1 MNNPDLLVQPDLS
14 VQLGPLGLK
23 NPVLT
28 ASGTFGY
35 GREFASLMDPNLLG
49 GIVVKGISLKPMAGN
64 PPPRIVE
71 TPCGMLNAIGLANVG
86 LESFLSEKLPWL
98 RKLDTRV
105 IVNIY
110 GHTLDEYG
118 AVAAGLKGV
127 SGIAALEVNISCPNV
142 EQGGMAFG
150 TDPAVAARVTERV
163 LNETDKP
170 VIVKLSPNVTDIRA
184 IARAVEH
191 AGAHALS
198 LINTLTGMTIDI
210 EKRTSKLANGSGGLS
225 GPAIRPVALHMVHQ
239 VVKTVN
245 IPVIGMGGILEA
257 RDALEF
263 LIAGAQAVQVGTAN
277 FANPRVS
284 LDILEGIENFLKDRG
299 IQSVKDI
306 IGSLKS

>member
-1 MNNPDLLVQPDLS
+1 MSNPDLS
-14 VQLGPLGLK
+14 VQLGPLHLK

-35 GREFASLMDPNLLG
+35 GREFASLMDAGLLG

-86 LESFLSEKLPWL
+86 LEAFLSEKLPWL
-98 RKLDTRV
+98 QKLDTHV

-150 TDPAVAARVTERV
+150 TDPVMAARVTERV
-163 LNETDKP
+163 LKETDKP

-184 IARAVEH
+184 VAKAVEQT
-191 AGAHALS
+191 GAHALS
-198 LINTLTGMTIDI
+198 LINTLTGMTVDI
-210 EKRTSKLANGSGGLS
+210 EKRTPKLANGSGGLS
-225 GPAIRPVALHMVHQ
+225 GPAIRPIALHMVHQ
-239 VVKTVN
+239 VVKTVK

-263 LIAGAQAVQVGTAN
+263 FIAGAQAIQVGTAN
-277 FANPRVS
+277 FSNPRAS
-284 LDILEGIENFLKDRG
+284 LLILEGIRKFLKDRG
-299 IQSVKDI
+299 LNSLKDI

>member
-1 MNNPDLLVQPDLS
+1 MNKPDLAVQVGALS
-14 VQLGPLGLK
+14 LK

-35 GREFASLMDPNLLG
+35 GREFASIMDPSLLG

-86 LESFLSEKLPWL
+86 LEGFLSEKLPWL
-98 RKLDTRV
+98 QDLNTCV

-142 EQGGMAFG
+142 EKGGMAFG
-150 TDPAVAARVTERV
+150 TDPAVAAQVTERV
-163 LNETDKP
+163 LRETDKP

-184 IARAVEH
+184 IARAVEQ

-198 LINTLTGMTIDI
+198 LINTLTGMSIDI
-210 EKRTSKLANGSGGLS
+210 ERRTPKLANGSGGLS

-239 VVKTVN
+239 VVRAVD

-263 LIAGAQAVQVGTAN
+263 LMAGAQAVQVGTAS
-277 FANPRVS
+277 FANPRAS
-284 LDILEGIENFLKDRG
+284 LDILAGIEKFLKDHG
-299 IQSVKDI
+299 INSVKDI

>member
-1 MNNPDLLVQPDLS
+1 MNKPDLAVQVGALS
-14 VQLGPLGLK
+14 LK

-35 GREFASLMDPNLLG
+35 GQEFAPIMDPGLLG

-86 LESFLSEKLPWL
+86 LEVFLSEKLPWL
-98 RKLDTRV
+98 QKLDTCV
-105 IVNIY
+105 IANIY

-127 SGIAALEVNISCPNV
+127 SGVAALEVNISCPNV
-142 EQGGMAFG
+142 EKGGMAFG
-150 TDPAVAARVTERV
+150 TDPAVAAQVTERV
-163 LNETDKP
+163 LKETDKP
-170 VIVKLSPNVTDIRA
+170 VIVKLSPNVTDIRT
-184 IARAVEH
+184 IARAVEQ

-198 LINTLTGMTIDI
+198 LINTLTGMSIDI
-210 EKRTSKLANGSGGLS
+210 EKRTPKLANGSGGLS

-239 VVKTVN
+239 VVRTVN

-263 LIAGAQAVQVGTAN
+263 LMAGAQAVQVGTAN
-277 FANPRVS
+277 FANPRAS
-284 LDILEGIENFLKDRG
+284 LDILEGIEQFLEDRG
-299 IQSVKDI
+299 INSVKEI

>member
-1 MNNPDLLVQPDLS
+1 MKRPDLS
-14 VQLGPLGLK
+14 VQVGPLRLK

-35 GREFASLMDPNLLG
+35 GKEFSPVMDPDLLG

-86 LESFLSEKLPWL
+86 LENFLSEKLPWL
-98 RKLDTRV
+98 QKLNTCV

-118 AVAAGLKGV
+118 AVASGLKGV
-127 SGIAALEVNISCPNV
+127 PGIAALEVNISCPNV

-150 TDPAVAARVTERV
+150 TDPGMAARVTERV
-163 LNETDKP
+163 LKETDKP
-170 VIVKLSPNVTDIRA
+170 IIVKLSPNVTDIRV
-184 IARAVEH
+184 IARAVEK
-191 AGAHALS
+191 AGAHAVS
-198 LINTLTGMTIDI
+198 LINTLTGMAIDI
-210 EKRTSKLANGSGGLS
+210 ETGTPKLANGSGGLS

-239 VVKTVN
+239 VVRTVS
-245 IPVIGMGGILEA
+245 IPVIGMGGIMEA

-263 LIAGAQAVQVGTAN
+263 LIAGARAVQVGTAN
-277 FANPRVS
+277 FANPGS
-284 LDILEGIENFLKDRG
+284 LLTILEGIGQFLRDRD
-299 IQSVKDI
+299 IKTINDI
-306 IGSLKS
+306 IGTLKA

>member
-1 MNNPDLLVQPDLS
+1 MNKPDLS
-14 VQLGPLGLK
+14 VQLGPLSLK

-86 LESFLSEKLPWL
+86 LEYFLSEKLPWL
-98 RKLDTRV
+98 QKLDTRV

-163 LNETDKP
+163 LKETDKP
-170 VIVKLSPNVTDIRA
+170 VIVKLSPNVTDIQA
-184 IARAVEH
+184 VARAVEQ

-210 EKRTSKLANGSGGLS
+210 EKRTPELANGSGGLS

-245 IPVIGMGGILEA
+245 IPVIGMGGILEP

-277 FANPRVS
+277 FANPRAS
-284 LDILEGIENFLKDRG
+284 LAILEGIEKFLKDRG
-299 IQSVKDI
+299 INSVKEI

>member
-1 MNNPDLLVQPDLS
+1 MNKPDLAVQVDDLS
-14 VQLGPLGLK
+14 LK

-35 GREFASLMDPNLLG
+35 GQEFAPIMDPSLLG
-49 GIVVKGISLKPMAGN
+49 GIVVKGISLKPMSGN

-86 LESFLSEKLPWL
+86 LEVFLSEKLPML
-98 RKLDTRV
+98 QELNTCV

-127 SGIAALEVNISCPNV
+127 SGIEALEVNISCPNV
-142 EQGGMAFG
+142 EKGGMAFG
-150 TDPAVAARVTERV
+150 TDPAVAAQVTERV
-163 LNETDKP
+163 LRETDKP

-184 IARAVEH
+184 IARAVEQ

-198 LINTLTGMTIDI
+198 LINTLTGMSIDI
-210 EKRTSKLANGSGGLS
+210 ERRTPKLANGSGGLS

-257 RDALEF
+257 RHALEF

-277 FANPRVS
+277 FANPRAS
-284 LDILEGIENFLKDRG
+284 LDILEGIEQFLRDHN
-299 IQSVKDI
+299 INSVKEI
-306 IGSLKS
+306 IGCLKS